1 MSDLAYR
8 GSAFSGS
15 RYEAPR
21 VRQEIVQGLQLDE
34 LDEEHVKNVIRQ
46 ELDSALGRDG
56 GQLSSDRLEAL
67 RFYHGEPFGNEV
79 PDRSQVVMLTV
90 LEAVEWVLPALI
102 RIFTASDKIC
112 LIEPPPP
119 QQDPLKPPMS
129 LQQQMA
135 EAEAMAKHATE
146 YINHIFYKDNE
157 GFLLLHDWFK
167 DALLEKLGWV
177 KYYWDTQR
185 RSETKS
191 YTGLTREQY
200 DAILGGDG
208 EVEVTKLERYEQ
220 KTDSFNRDRP
230 FVPPPAPPMPPSGPP
245 ATAAALPAMPAGLPP
260 GLPGVPGG
268 TAAMSPAGPP
278 PPPGALPL
286 GLSMPMMVPLPPP
299 PVELYDCTLRITS
312 EVRQVKIVNVP
323 PEEIL
328 FSRQAKR
335 GEVPFI
341 SHRRRW
347 TYSDLIQQ
355 GYDEECLDLVPWDD
369 SAEYSQER
377 IERHSED
384 GDWPSN
390 PRPKGDPGHDIWVE
404 ENYAYFN
411 VEEGGKTTELYK
423 VVTAGNGLV
432 ILTKDGKPDVE
443 CVEEMPF
450 VSICPI
456 PASHKL
462 VGKSLADLTMDLQ
475 LIKSTLI
482 RQQID
487 NAFLT
492 NWPRIEVAD
501 DVVNENTYDDLL
513 TLRPGGVLRTRRVGG
528 IQPMT
533 IPFTADKTFP
543 LVAYID
549 KVAQLR
555 TGVSAEGQMI
565 SADALNNTAASSIAM
580 LQQSAAQRIE
590 LFARIFAHG
599 VEQLMRGVMRLVRR
613 HQQQER
619 IIRVT
624 GGWLNVDPKSWRHDM
639 PVTVSVGLGSGNRD
653 QILQH
658 LMQILQLQGTIVQQ
672 QQGVQGPL
680 VYAQNV
686 YDALQALQENAG
698 FKSSFFADPSKPPP
712 PQAGPPPPPPKPDPE
727 MMKAQAKIQ
736 QEQMQAQANV
746 QAIGAKAQ
754 AEERLMNEKAQMD
767 AAIQQQKLDHEK
779 QMGLLRAQ
787 HELELERQKA
797 ENNLA
802 VGMAKVKIAGEAKQR
817 EIELKYAAGAY
828 DQTPRGPANG
838 AGGPLD

>member
-15 RYEAPR
+15 RNDEPQPR
-21 VRQEIVQGLQLDE
+21 KVIVQGLDLDG

-56 GQLSSDRLEAL
+56 GTLSQERLEAL
-67 RFYHGEPFGNEV
+67 RYYHGEPFGNEV
-79 PDRSQVVMLTV
+79 PDRSQVVMRTV

-135 EAEAMAKHATE
+135 EAEAMAKDATE
-146 YINHIFYKDNE
+146 YVNHIFKENQ

-177 KYYWDTQR
+177 KYYWDTQKR
-185 RSETKS
+185 TETKS

-200 DAILGGDG
+200 DAILGGDD
-208 EVEVTKLERYEQ
+208 EVEVVKLEKYTQ
-220 KTDSFNRDRP
+220 KEDSFNLDRAY
-230 FVPPPAPPMPPSGPP
+230 VPPPAPPMP
-245 ATAAALPAMPAGLPP
+245 MAGLP
-260 GLPGVPGG
+260 LV
-268 TAAMSPAGPP
+268 
-278 PPPGALPL
+278 
-286 GLSMPMMVPLPPP
+286 PP

-312 EVRQVKIVNVP
+312 EVRQVKILNVP

-328 FSRQAKR
+328 FSRRAKR
-335 GEVPFI
+335 GDIRFM
-341 SHRRRW
+341 SHRRGW
-347 TYSDLIQQ
+347 TYSDLVQQ
-355 GYDEECLDLVPWDD
+355 GYDEECLDLIPWDD
-369 SAEYSQER
+369 SAEYNQER
-377 IERHSED
+377 TARHRED
-384 GDWPSN
+384 MDWPNN
-390 PRPKGDPGHDIWVE
+390 PRPKGDPGAEIWVE

-423 VVTAGNGLV
+423 VVTAGDGLV
-432 ILTKDGKPDVE
+432 ILTKDGRPDVE
-443 CVEEMPF
+443 CFDEMPF
-450 VSICPI
+450 VGICPI
-456 PASHKL
+456 PSSHKL
-462 VGKSLADLTMDLQ
+462 VGQSLADMTMDLQ

-482 RQQID
+482 RQMID
-487 NAFLT
+487 NAFLS
-492 NWPRIEVAD
+492 NWPRVEVAD
-501 DVVNENTYDDLL
+501 DAVNENTYDDLL
-513 TLRPGGVLRTRRVGG
+513 TLRPGGLVRTRRLGG
-528 IQPMT
+528 IQPMM
-533 IPFTADKTFP
+533 IPFTADKSFP
-543 LVAYID
+543 LVQYLD
-549 KVAQLR
+549 TVAELR
-555 TGVSAEGQMI
+555 TGVNREGQMMT
-565 SADALNNTAASSIAM
+565 SDALNNVAASSVAM
-580 LQQSAAQRIE
+580 LQQSAAQRVE

-599 VEQLMRGVMRLVRR
+599 VEELMRGVMRLVRR

-624 GGWLNVDPKSWRHDM
+624 GGWLNVDPRQWRQDM
-639 PVTVSVGLGSGNRD
+639 PVTVSVGLGTGNRD

-658 LMQILQLQGTIVQQ
+658 LMQVVQLQGSIVQQ
-672 QQGVQGPL
+672 QGGVGGPL
-680 VYAQNV
+680 VYAHNV

-712 PQAGPPPPPPKPDPE
+712 PQAGPPPPPKPDPE

-746 QAIGAKAQ
+746 QAIGVKAQ
-754 AEERLMNEKAQMD
+754 AEQQLMMEKAQAD
-767 AAIQQQKLDHEK
+767 AAIQQQKLEHEK
-779 QMGLLRAQ
+779 QMGLLRVQ
-787 HELELERQKA
+787 HETELERQKA
-797 ENNLA
+797 ENALA

-828 DQTPRGPANG
+828 DQRPVGPPNG
-838 AGGPLD
+838 QGGPLG